1 MYALSVMAAKYLIG
15 GDYDALHRAGLSA
28 AVPGEELDPFSGERM
43 TMTCASLESA
53 MLRWVHAPN
62 KGMRRIAILMFN
74 DCSLQGAGVVAE
86 VFQAA
91 NEMASSGAGG
101 WLYDVSFLSA
111 DGGMVT
117 SSSALRVWTDGL
129 DARHYGGFDALYVAG
144 GKGALAAASDER
156 LIAWLRRV
164 RRNTGMIRPI
174 AEGRALLDAAYVP
187 DSKEAGD
194 SQAQPIPARQPEQT
208 ADAGDRLESMRSALA
223 MIKRDLGSATARTV
237 AERLLADSCSNL
249 APLLGE
255 DGGLSPGDKVRAA
268 ARWLQENCQQAIS
281 IADAAQFAAM
291 SERNFLRRFKMEMG
305 ITPSSFLLHER
316 LAVTCS
322 LLTESELPVDK
333 IARRTGMGNGDRL
346 AKVFRKR
353 MRISPTE
360 FRIQSRRLVGE

>member
-1 MYALSVMAAKYLIG
+1 MM
-15 GDYDALHRAGLSA
+15 SA
-28 AVPGEELDPFSGERM
+28 SLD
-43 TMTCASLESA
+43 LESA
-53 MLRWVHAPN
+53 MLRWVHAPD
-62 KGMRRIAILMFN
+62 KGMRRIAILLFN

-91 NEMASSGAGG
+91 NELASSGTGG
-101 WLYDVSFLSA
+101 ASYEVCFLSA
-111 DGGMVT
+111 EGGMVAT
-117 SSSALRVWTDGL
+117 SSGLRAWTDPV
-129 DARHYGGFDALYVAG
+129 DARHFGGFDALYVAG
-144 GKGALAAASDER
+144 GKGASAAAQDEQ
-156 LIAWLRRV
+156 LIAWLRRI
-164 RRNTGMIRPI
+164 RRNTGVVRPI
-174 AEGRALLDAAYVP
+174 AEGRALVDASLPSDAAELNEMSNAP
-187 DSKEAGD
+187 RHPEHAG
-194 SQAQPIPARQPEQT
+194 
-208 ADAGDRLESMRSALA
+208 DAGDRIESMRSALA
-223 MIKRDLGSATARTV
+223 MIKRDLGAAVARTV
-237 AERLLADSCSNL
+237 AERLLADSCSSL
-249 APLLGE
+249 APLLGDE
-255 DGGLSPGDKVRAA
+255 GALTPGDKVRAA

-360 FRIQSRRLVGE
+360 FRIQSRRMAGQ

>member
-1 MYALSVMAAKYLIG
+1 
-15 GDYDALHRAGLSA
+15 
-28 AVPGEELDPFSGERM
+28 
-43 TMTCASLESA
+43 

-62 KGMRRIAILMFN
+62 KGVRRIAIVLFN
-74 DCSLQGAGVVAE
+74 DCSLQSAGVIAE

-91 NEMASSGAGG
+91 NELATSGSGA
-101 WLYDVSFLSA
+101 WLYDVSFLSV
-111 DGGMVT
+111 DGGMVG
-117 SSSALRVWTDGL
+117 SSSGLRVWTDGL

-144 GKGALAAASDER
+144 GKGAALAARDER
-156 LIAWLRRV
+156 LIGWLRRV
-164 RRNTGMIRPI
+164 RRNTAMIRPI
-174 AEGRALLDAAYVP
+174 AEGRTVLDAAYLSDGRDDAELEQPAHGASAANHAVTHAANHAANH
-187 DSKEAGD
+187 AGNGVT
-194 SQAQPIPARQPEQT
+194 SGVANGARAPEHGFT
-208 ADAGDRLESMRSALA
+208 ELGDRLESMRSALA
-223 MIKRDLGSATARTV
+223 MIKRDLGNATARMA
-237 AERLLADSCSNL
+237 AERLLADSCTNL

-255 DGGLSPGDKVRAA
+255 DGAMSPGDKVRAA
-268 ARWLQENCQQAIS
+268 ARWLQENCQQSIS

-360 FRIQSRRLVGE
+360 FRIQSRRMGGE

>member
-1 MYALSVMAAKYLIG
+1 
-15 GDYDALHRAGLSA
+15 
-28 AVPGEELDPFSGERM
+28 
-43 TMTCASLESA
+43 

-91 NEMASSGAGG
+91 NELASSGTGG
-101 WLYDVSFLSA
+101 WTYDVSFLST

-144 GKGALAAASDER
+144 GKGAAAAAGDER
-156 LIAWLRRV
+156 LIAWLRRI

-174 AEGRALLDAAYVP
+174 AEGRALLEAAYVP
-187 DSKEAGD
+187 DGKESAEFR
-194 SQAQPIPARQPEQT
+194 AQPIPPRQSEPS

-360 FRIQSRRLVGE
+360 FRIQSRRMVGE

>member
-1 MYALSVMAAKYLIG
+1 
-15 GDYDALHRAGLSA
+15 
-28 AVPGEELDPFSGERM
+28 
-43 TMTCASLESA
+43 MTCASLESA

-62 KGMRRIAILMFN
+62 RGVRRIAILMFN
-74 DCSLQGAGVVAE
+74 DCSLQGAGVIAE

-91 NEMASSGAGG
+91 NELTTSGSGA

-117 SSSALRVWTDGL
+117 SSSGLRVWTDGL
-129 DARHYGGFDALYVAG
+129 DARHYVGFDALYVAG
-144 GKGALAAASDER
+144 GKGASAAARDER
-156 LIAWLRRV
+156 LLVWLRRV
-164 RRNTGMIRPI
+164 RRNTAMIRPI
-174 AEGRALLDAAYVP
+174 GEGRAVLEAASLPEGSDV
-187 DSKEAGD
+187 
-194 SQAQPIPARQPEQT
+194 RQPVLAVNGARAPEQ
-208 ADAGDRLESMRSALA
+208 GVVEVSDRLESMRSALA
-223 MIKRDLGSATARTV
+223 MIKRDLGNATARSA
-237 AERLLADSCSNL
+237 AERLLSDSCTNL

-255 DGGLSPGDKVRAA
+255 DGGMSPGDKVRAA

-360 FRIQSRRLVGE
+360 FRIQSRRTAGQ

>member
-1 MYALSVMAAKYLIG
+1 
-15 GDYDALHRAGLSA
+15 
-28 AVPGEELDPFSGERM
+28 
-43 TMTCASLESA
+43 MTCASLESA
-53 MLRWVHAPN
+53 MLRWAHAPN

-91 NEMASSGAGG
+91 NELASSGAGS

-117 SSSALRVWTDGL
+117 SSSGLRVWTDGL

-144 GKGALAAASDER
+144 GKGAGAAAGDER
-156 LIAWLRRV
+156 LIAWLRRI
-164 RRNTGMIRPI
+164 RRSTGMIRPI
-174 AEGRALLDAAYVP
+174 AEGRALLETAYAPDGKNGSDFHQPTDA
-187 DSKEAGD
+187 
-194 SQAQPIPARQPEQT
+194 ARQPEQG
-208 ADAGDRLESMRSALA
+208 ADATDRLESMRSALA
-223 MIKRDLGSATARTV
+223 MIKRDLGGGAARTV
-237 AERLLADSCSNL
+237 AERLLADSCSNF

-360 FRIQSRRLVGE
+360 FRIQSRRMAGE

>member
-1 MYALSVMAAKYLIG
+1 
-15 GDYDALHRAGLSA
+15 
-28 AVPGEELDPFSGERM
+28 
-43 TMTCASLESA
+43 MTCASIESA

-62 KGMRRIAILMFN
+62 KGVRRIAILMFN
-74 DCSLQGAGVVAE
+74 DCSLQDAGVVAE

-91 NEMASSGAGG
+91 NELATSGSGAR
-101 WLYDVSFLSA
+101 LYDVSFLSA

-129 DARHYGGFDALYVAG
+129 DARHYGGFDALYLAG
-144 GKGALAAASDER
+144 GKGALSAARDER
-156 LIAWLRRV
+156 LIAWLRCV
-164 RRNTGMIRPI
+164 RHNTGMIRPI
-174 AEGRALLDAAYVP
+174 GEGRALLKAAYAH
-187 DSKEAGD
+187 DSKEGGD
-194 SQAQPIPARQPEQT
+194 LSQQT
-208 ADAGDRLESMRSALA
+208 NGALPSESAADAGDRLESMRSALA
-223 MIKRDLGSATARTV
+223 MIKRDLGGATARTV
-237 AERLLADSCSNL
+237 AERLLADSFSNL
-249 APLLGE
+249 APLLSE

>member
-1 MYALSVMAAKYLIG
+1 
-15 GDYDALHRAGLSA
+15 
-28 AVPGEELDPFSGERM
+28 
-43 TMTCASLESA
+43 
-53 MLRWVHAPN
+53 MLRWVHAPTR
-62 KGMRRIAILMFN
+62 GMRRIAILMFN

-91 NEMASSGAGG
+91 NELAASNAGG
-101 WLYDVSFLSA
+101 SLYDVSFLSA

-117 SSSALRVWTDGL
+117 SSSALRVWTDAL
-129 DARHYGGFDALYVAG
+129 DARHAGGFDALYVAG
-144 GKGALAAASDER
+144 GMGACAAASDER

-164 RRNTGMIRPI
+164 RRDTGMIRPI
-174 AEGRALLDAAYVP
+174 AEGRVLLEAAYVP
-187 DSKEAGD
+187 EGKSSAEPGQPTNGARHPEA
-194 SQAQPIPARQPEQT
+194 AAE
-208 ADAGDRLESMRSALA
+208 AGDRLESMRSALA
-223 MIKRDLGSATARTV
+223 MIKRDLGGATARSV

-268 ARWLQENCQQAIS
+268 ARWLQENCQQSIS

-360 FRIQSRRLVGE
+360 FRIQSRRMAGE

>member
-1 MYALSVMAAKYLIG
+1 
-15 GDYDALHRAGLSA
+15 
-28 AVPGEELDPFSGERM
+28 
-43 TMTCASLESA
+43 
-53 MLRWVHAPN
+53 
-62 KGMRRIAILMFN
+62 
-74 DCSLQGAGVVAE
+74 
-86 VFQAA
+86 
-91 NEMASSGAGG
+91 
-101 WLYDVSFLSA
+101 
-111 DGGMVT
+111 MVT

-144 GKGALAAASDER
+144 GKGAFAAAGDER

-174 AEGRALLDAAYVP
+174 AEGRALLEAAYVP
-187 DSKEAGD
+187 DSKEGGD
-194 SQAQPIPARQPEQT
+194 SQAQPVSARQPEQT

-223 MIKRDLGSATARTV
+223 MIKRDLGGATARTV

>member
-1 MYALSVMAAKYLIG
+1 
-15 GDYDALHRAGLSA
+15 
-28 AVPGEELDPFSGERM
+28 
-43 TMTCASLESA
+43 MTCASLESS

-91 NEMASSGAGG
+91 NELASSSASGCS
-101 WLYDVSFLSA
+101 YDVCFLSA

-117 SSSALRVWTDGL
+117 SSSGLKVWTDGL
-129 DARHYGGFDALYVAG
+129 DARHYSGFDALYVAG
-144 GKGALAAASDER
+144 GKGAIAAARDER

-164 RRNTGMIRPI
+164 WHNTGMIRPI

-187 DSKEAGD
+187 DAQE
-194 SQAQPIPARQPEQT
+194 SQALQESSKASRQAEQT

-223 MIKRDLGSATARTV
+223 MIKRDLGAATARTV

-249 APLLGE
+249 APLLSE
-255 DGGLSPGDKVRAA
+255 DGALTPGDKVRAA
-268 ARWLQENCQQAIS
+268 ARWLQENCQQSIS

-360 FRIQSRRLVGE
+360 FRIQSRRMVGQ

>member
-1 MYALSVMAAKYLIG
+1 
-15 GDYDALHRAGLSA
+15 
-28 AVPGEELDPFSGERM
+28 
-43 TMTCASLESA
+43 MTCASLESA

-62 KGMRRIAILMFN
+62 KGVRRIAILLFN
-74 DCSLQGAGVVAE
+74 DCSLQGAGVIAE

-91 NEMASSGAGG
+91 NELSTSGSGA
-101 WLYDVSFLSA
+101 WLYDVSFLSV
-111 DGGMVT
+111 DGGMVAA
-117 SSSALRVWTDGL
+117 SSGLRVWTDGL
-129 DARHYGGFDALYVAG
+129 DARHYRGFDALYVAG
-144 GKGALAAASDER
+144 GKGAAMAARDER
-156 LIAWLRRV
+156 LIGWLRRV
-164 RRNTGMIRPI
+164 RRNTSMMRSI
-174 AEGRALLDAAYVP
+174 AEGRAVLDAAYVP
-187 DSKEAGD
+187 DGAEAGEPH
-194 SQAQPIPARQPEQT
+194 QPAHDAGEPNGASAASPESAT
-208 ADAGDRLESMRSALA
+208 HGAAELGDRLESMRSALA
-223 MIKRDLGSATARTV
+223 LIKRDLGNATARMA
-237 AERLLADSCSNL
+237 AERLLADSSNL

-255 DGGLSPGDKVRAA
+255 DGALSPGDKVRAA
-268 ARWLQENCQQAIS
+268 ARWLQENCQQSIS

-360 FRIQSRRLVGE
+360 FRIQSRRMSGE

>member
-1 MYALSVMAAKYLIG
+1 
-15 GDYDALHRAGLSA
+15 
-28 AVPGEELDPFSGERM
+28 
-43 TMTCASLESA
+43 MTCASLESA

-91 NEMASSGAGG
+91 NELASAGSGG

-144 GKGALAAASDER
+144 GKGAGAAASDER

-164 RRNTGMIRPI
+164 RRNTGMVRPI
-174 AEGRALLDAAYVP
+174 AEGRSLLEAAYTA

-194 SQAQPIPARQPEQT
+194 FRQSSTQARAAEPNG
-208 ADAGDRLESMRSALA
+208 DAGDRLESMRSALA
-223 MIKRDLGSATARTV
+223 MIKRDLGGAAARTV

-360 FRIQSRRLVGE
+360 FRIQSRRMVGE

>member
-1 MYALSVMAAKYLIG
+1 
-15 GDYDALHRAGLSA
+15 
-28 AVPGEELDPFSGERM
+28 
-43 TMTCASLESA
+43 MTCASLESA

-62 KGMRRIAILMFN
+62 KGVRRVAILLFN
-74 DCSLQGAGVVAE
+74 DCSLQGAGVIAE

-91 NEMASSGAGG
+91 NELATSGSGA

-111 DGGMVT
+111 GGGMVT
-117 SSSALRVWTDGL
+117 SSSGLRVWTDGL

-144 GKGALAAASDER
+144 GKGAAAAARDER
-156 LIAWLRRV
+156 LLGWLRRV
-164 RRNTGMIRPI
+164 RRNTAMIRPI
-174 AEGRALLDAAYVP
+174 AEGRAVLDAAALP
-187 DSKEAGD
+187 EDKDGSDPRE
-194 SQAQPIPARQPEQT
+194 PALARNGVGSAEQGVV
-208 ADAGDRLESMRSALA
+208 DLNDRLESMRSALA
-223 MIKRDLGSATARTV
+223 MIKRDLGNATARSA
-237 AERLLADSCSNL
+237 AERLLSDSCANL

-255 DGGLSPGDKVRAA
+255 DGGMSPGDKVRAA
-268 ARWLQENCQQAIS
+268 ARWLQENCQQSIS

-360 FRIQSRRLVGE
+360 FRIQSRRMAGE

>member
-1 MYALSVMAAKYLIG
+1 MS
-15 GDYDALHRAGLSA
+15 
-28 AVPGEELDPFSGERM
+28 
-43 TMTCASLESA
+43 CASLESA
-53 MLRWVHAPN
+53 MLRWVHAPTR
-62 KGMRRIAILMFN
+62 GMRRIAILMFN

-91 NEMASSGAGG
+91 NELAASSAGG
-101 WLYDVSFLSA
+101 SLYDVSFLSA

-117 SSSALRVWTDGL
+117 SSSALRVSTDGL
-129 DARHYGGFDALYVAG
+129 DARHSDGFDALYVAG
-144 GKGALAAASDER
+144 GKGACAAAGDER

-174 AEGRALLDAAYVP
+174 AEGRVLLEAAYAP
-187 DSKEAGD
+187 ESKNGAEPAQQANGARHPEA
-194 SQAQPIPARQPEQT
+194 AAE
-208 ADAGDRLESMRSALA
+208 AGDRLESMRSALA
-223 MIKRDLGSATARTV
+223 MIKRDLGGATARSV

-268 ARWLQENCQQAIS
+268 ARWLQENCQQSIS

-353 MRISPTE
+353 MSISPTE
-360 FRIQSRRLVGE
+360 FRIQSRRMAGE

>member
-1 MYALSVMAAKYLIG
+1 
-15 GDYDALHRAGLSA
+15 
-28 AVPGEELDPFSGERM
+28 
-43 TMTCASLESA
+43 MTCASLESA

-91 NEMASSGAGG
+91 NELASSGSGG

-144 GKGALAAASDER
+144 GKGAFAAAGDER

-174 AEGRALLDAAYVP
+174 AEGRTLLDAAYVP
-187 DSKEAGD
+187 ENKESGD
-194 SQAQPIPARQPEQT
+194 FRQQQVAVRQPEQGQSQSQG

-268 ARWLQENCQQAIS
+268 ARWLQENCQQSIS

>member
-1 MYALSVMAAKYLIG
+1 
-15 GDYDALHRAGLSA
+15 
-28 AVPGEELDPFSGERM
+28 
-43 TMTCASLESA
+43 MTCASLESA

-62 KGMRRIAILMFN
+62 KGVRRIAILMFN
-74 DCSLQGAGVVAE
+74 DCSLQGAGVIAE

-91 NEMASSGAGG
+91 NELATSGSGA

-117 SSSALRVWTDGL
+117 SSSGLRVWTDGL
-129 DARHYGGFDALYVAG
+129 DARHFGGFDALYVAG
-144 GKGALAAASDER
+144 GKGATAAARDER
-156 LIAWLRRV
+156 LLGWLRRV
-164 RRNTGMIRPI
+164 RRNTAMIRPI
-174 AEGRALLDAAYVP
+174 AEGRAVLDAV
-187 DSKEAGD
+187 SL
-194 SQAQPIPARQPEQT
+194 PEGSAVRLPVHATNGALEQ
-208 ADAGDRLESMRSALA
+208 GVVEVSDRLESMRSALA
-223 MIKRDLGSATARTV
+223 MIKRDLGNATARSA
-237 AERLLADSCSNL
+237 AERLLSDSCSNL

-255 DGGLSPGDKVRAA
+255 DGGMSPGDKVRAA

-281 IADAAQFAAM
+281 IADAAQVAAM

-360 FRIQSRRLVGE
+360 FRIQSRRSAGQ

>member
-1 MYALSVMAAKYLIG
+1 
-15 GDYDALHRAGLSA
+15 
-28 AVPGEELDPFSGERM
+28 
-43 TMTCASLESA
+43 MTCASLESA

-91 NEMASSGAGG
+91 NEMAASASGS

-117 SSSALRVWTDGL
+117 SSSGLRVWTDGL

-144 GKGALAAASDER
+144 GKGAAAAAGDER

-174 AEGRALLDAAYVP
+174 AEGRALLETAYVP
-187 DSKEAGD
+187 ERAENSEFHPQTNG
-194 SQAQPIPARQPEQT
+194 ARPPEHA
-208 ADAGDRLESMRSALA
+208 ADASDRLESMRSALA
-223 MIKRDLGSATARTV
+223 MIKRDLGGATARTV

-255 DGGLSPGDKVRAA
+255 DGALTPGDKVRAA

-360 FRIQSRRLVGE
+360 FRIQSRRMVGE

>member
-1 MYALSVMAAKYLIG
+1 
-15 GDYDALHRAGLSA
+15 
-28 AVPGEELDPFSGERM
+28 
-43 TMTCASLESA
+43 MTCSSLESA

-62 KGMRRIAILMFN
+62 KGTRRIALLMFN

-91 NEMASSGAGG
+91 NELASSDTGG
-101 WLYDVSFLSA
+101 WFYDVAFLSA
-111 DGGMVT
+111 DGGMVR
-117 SSSALRVWTDGL
+117 SSSGLRVWTEQL
-129 DARHYGGFDALYVAG
+129 DARHDAGFDALYVAG
-144 GKGALAAASDER
+144 GKGAGVAAGDTR
-156 LIAWLRRV
+156 LIAWLRRIRHAAGV
-164 RRNTGMIRPI
+164 IRPI
-174 AEGRALLDAAYVP
+174 AEGQALLDAAYPGDGNTSVDP
-187 DSKEAGD
+187 RPQEPGVEA
-194 SQAQPIPARQPEQT
+194 
-208 ADAGDRLESMRSALA
+208 AGRLESMRSALA
-223 MIKRDLGSATARTV
+223 MIKRDLGAATARSV

-281 IADAAQFAAM
+281 IADAAQVAAM

-305 ITPSSFLLHER
+305 ITPSNFLLHER

-360 FRIQSRRLVGE
+360 FRIQSRRMAGE

>member
-1 MYALSVMAAKYLIG
+1 
-15 GDYDALHRAGLSA
+15 
-28 AVPGEELDPFSGERM
+28 
-43 TMTCASLESA
+43 MTCASLESS

-91 NEMASSGAGG
+91 NELASSSASGCS
-101 WLYDVSFLSA
+101 YDVCFLSA

-129 DARHYGGFDALYVAG
+129 DARHYSGFDALYVAG
-144 GKGALAAASDER
+144 GKGAIAAARDER

-164 RRNTGMIRPI
+164 RHNTGMIRPI

-187 DSKEAGD
+187 DAQE
-194 SQAQPIPARQPEQT
+194 SQALQESSKASRQAEQT

-223 MIKRDLGSATARTV
+223 MIKRDLGAATARTV

-249 APLLGE
+249 APLLSE
-255 DGGLSPGDKVRAA
+255 DGALTPGDKVRAA
-268 ARWLQENCQQAIS
+268 ARWLQENCQQSIS

-360 FRIQSRRLVGE
+360 FRIQSRRMVGQ

>member
-1 MYALSVMAAKYLIG
+1 
-15 GDYDALHRAGLSA
+15 
-28 AVPGEELDPFSGERM
+28 
-43 TMTCASLESA
+43 

-91 NEMASSGAGG
+91 NELASAGSGN

-144 GKGALAAASDER
+144 GKGANVAAGDER

-174 AEGRALLDAAYVP
+174 AEGRALLEAAYVP
-187 DSKEAGD
+187 DSRESVD
-194 SQAQPIPARQPEQT
+194 LRQPQPVPARQTEPNG
-208 ADAGDRLESMRSALA
+208 DAGDRLESMRSALA
-223 MIKRDLGSATARTV
+223 MIKRDLGGATARTV

-268 ARWLQENCQQAIS
+268 ARWLQENCQQSIS

-360 FRIQSRRLVGE
+360 FRIQSRRMVGG

>member
-1 MYALSVMAAKYLIG
+1 
-15 GDYDALHRAGLSA
+15 
-28 AVPGEELDPFSGERM
+28 
-43 TMTCASLESA
+43 MTCASLESA

-62 KGMRRIAILMFN
+62 KGTRRVAILMFN
-74 DCSLQGAGVVAE
+74 ECSLLGAGVVAE

-91 NEMASSGAGG
+91 NELASSGSGG
-101 WLYDVSFLSA
+101 WRYDVSFLSA

-117 SSSALRVWTDGL
+117 CSSALRVWTDGL

-144 GKGALAAASDER
+144 GKGAFTASTDER

-164 RRNTGMIRPI
+164 RRNTGMVRPI
-174 AEGRALLDAAYVP
+174 GEGRALLEAASLA
-187 DSKEAGD
+187 DSKESGD
-194 SQAQPIPARQPEQT
+194 FHQQPIPPRQSQIEQNGDT
-208 ADAGDRLESMRSALA
+208 GDRLESMRSALA
-223 MIKRDLGSATARTV
+223 MVKRDLGGAAARTV
-237 AERLLADSCSNL
+237 AERLLADSCANL

-255 DGGLSPGDKVRAA
+255 DGGLSAGDKVRAA

-360 FRIQSRRLVGE
+360 FRIQSRRMVGE

>member
-1 MYALSVMAAKYLIG
+1 
-15 GDYDALHRAGLSA
+15 
-28 AVPGEELDPFSGERM
+28 
-43 TMTCASLESA
+43 MTCASLESA

-91 NEMASSGAGG
+91 NELASAGSGG

-144 GKGALAAASDER
+144 GKGACAAAGDER

-164 RRNTGMIRPI
+164 RRNTGMVRPI
-174 AEGRALLDAAYVP
+174 AEGRSLLEAAYTA

-194 SQAQPIPARQPEQT
+194 FHSSSTPARMAEPNG
-208 ADAGDRLESMRSALA
+208 DAGDRLESMRSALA
-223 MIKRDLGSATARTV
+223 MIKRDLGGAAARTV

-360 FRIQSRRLVGE
+360 FRIQSRRMVGE

>member
-1 MYALSVMAAKYLIG
+1 MA
-15 GDYDALHRAGLSA
+15 
-28 AVPGEELDPFSGERM
+28 
-43 TMTCASLESA
+43 CASLESA
-53 MLRWVHAPN
+53 MLRWVDAPN
-62 KGMRRIAILMFN
+62 RGVRRIAILMFN
-74 DCSLQGAGVVAE
+74 DCSLQGAGVIAE

-91 NEMASSGAGG
+91 NELATSDSGG

-117 SSSALRVWTDGL
+117 TSSALRVWTDGL
-129 DARHYGGFDALYVAG
+129 DARHYGGFDALYVAA
-144 GKGALAAASDER
+144 GKGAFAAAGDER

-174 AEGRALLDAAYVP
+174 GEGRALLEAAYVP
-187 DSKEAGD
+187 DRKESGD
-194 SQAQPIPARQPEQT
+194 SSQQTNGARPPEPA
-208 ADAGDRLESMRSALA
+208 ADAGDRLDSMRSALA
-223 MIKRDLGSATARTV
+223 MIKRDLGGATARTV

-255 DGGLSPGDKVRAA
+255 DGGMSPGDKVRAA

-360 FRIQSRRLVGE
+360 FRIQSRRMVGE

>member
-1 MYALSVMAAKYLIG
+1 
-15 GDYDALHRAGLSA
+15 
-28 AVPGEELDPFSGERM
+28 
-43 TMTCASLESA
+43 

-62 KGMRRIAILMFN
+62 KGVRRIAILLFN
-74 DCSLQGAGVVAE
+74 DCSLQGAGVIAE

-91 NEMASSGAGG
+91 NELSTSGSGA
-101 WLYDVSFLSA
+101 WLYDVSFLSV
-111 DGGMVT
+111 DGGMVAA
-117 SSSALRVWTDGL
+117 SSGLRVWTDGL
-129 DARHYGGFDALYVAG
+129 DARHYRGFDALYVAG
-144 GKGALAAASDER
+144 GKGAVLAARDER
-156 LIAWLRRV
+156 LIGWLRRV
-164 RRNTGMIRPI
+164 RRNTSMMRSI
-174 AEGRALLDAAYVP
+174 AEGRAVLDAAYVP
-187 DSKEAGD
+187 DGAESGE
-194 SQAQPIPARQPEQT
+194 PHRPAHDEGGPNGASAT
-208 ADAGDRLESMRSALA
+208 NGASAANPDAATHGVAELGDRLESMRSALA
-223 MIKRDLGSATARTV
+223 LIKRDLGNATARMA
-237 AERLLADSCSNL
+237 AERLLADSCTNL

-255 DGGLSPGDKVRAA
+255 DGALSPGDKVRAA

-360 FRIQSRRLVGE
+360 FRIQSRRMSGE

>member
-1 MYALSVMAAKYLIG
+1 
-15 GDYDALHRAGLSA
+15 
-28 AVPGEELDPFSGERM
+28 
-43 TMTCASLESA
+43 MTCASLESA

-86 VFQAA
+86 VFQTA
-91 NEMASSGAGG
+91 NELASSGSGG

-129 DARHYGGFDALYVAG
+129 DARHYSGFDALYVAG
-144 GKGALAAASDER
+144 GKGAFAAANDER

-164 RRNTGMIRPI
+164 RRHTGTIRPI
-174 AEGRALLDAAYVP
+174 GEGRAVLDAAFATDGSETSDVRP
-187 DSKEAGD
+187 LTLTTGRSPEAGAAD
-194 SQAQPIPARQPEQT
+194 S
-208 ADAGDRLESMRSALA
+208 GDRLESMRSALA

-237 AERLLADSCSNL
+237 GERLVADSCTNI

-255 DGGLSPGDKVRAA
+255 DGGMSPGDKVRAA
-268 ARWLQENCQQAIS
+268 ARWLQENCQQSIS

-360 FRIQSRRLVGE
+360 FRIQSRRLVGEQRVSSNE

>member
-1 MYALSVMAAKYLIG
+1 M
-15 GDYDALHRAGLSA
+15 
-28 AVPGEELDPFSGERM
+28 
-43 TMTCASLESA
+43 
-53 MLRWVHAPN
+53 
-62 KGMRRIAILMFN
+62 
-74 DCSLQGAGVVAE
+74 
-86 VFQAA
+86 
-91 NEMASSGAGG
+91 
-101 WLYDVSFLSA
+101 
-111 DGGMVT
+111 
-117 SSSALRVWTDGL
+117 
-129 DARHYGGFDALYVAG
+129 AG
-144 GKGALAAASDER
+144 GKGAFAAAGDER

-174 AEGRALLDAAYVP
+174 AEGRALLEAAYVP
-187 DSKEAGD
+187 DSKD
-194 SQAQPIPARQPEQT
+194 SGEFHQPQSMSSRQTEQNG
-208 ADAGDRLESMRSALA
+208 DAGDRLESMRSALA
-223 MIKRDLGSATARTV
+223 MIKRDLGGATARTV

-268 ARWLQENCQQAIS
+268 ARWLQENCQQSIS

-360 FRIQSRRLVGE
+360 FRIQSRRMVGG

>member
-1 MYALSVMAAKYLIG
+1 
-15 GDYDALHRAGLSA
+15 
-28 AVPGEELDPFSGERM
+28 
-43 TMTCASLESA
+43 MTCASIESA

-62 KGMRRIAILMFN
+62 KGVRRVAILLFN
-74 DCSLQGAGVVAE
+74 DCSLQGAGVIAE

-91 NEMASSGAGG
+91 NELATSGSGA
-101 WLYDVSFLSA
+101 WAYDVSFLSA
-111 DGGMVT
+111 SGGMVT
-117 SSSALRVWTDGL
+117 SSSGLRVWTDGL

-144 GKGALAAASDER
+144 GKGAASAARDER
-156 LIAWLRRV
+156 LLGWLRRV
-164 RRNTGMIRPI
+164 RRNTAMIRSI
-174 AEGRALLDAAYVP
+174 AEGRAVLDAAALP
-187 DSKEAGD
+187 DEKDGSEM
-194 SQAQPIPARQPEQT
+194 RQPGLTTNGSRAAEQG
-208 ADAGDRLESMRSALA
+208 AVELSDRLESMRSALA
-223 MIKRDLGSATARTV
+223 MIKRDLGNATARSA
-237 AERLLADSCSNL
+237 AERLLSDSCANL
-249 APLLGE
+249 TPLLGE
-255 DGGLSPGDKVRAA
+255 DGGMSPGDKVRAA

-281 IADAAQFAAM
+281 IADAAQVAAM

-360 FRIQSRRLVGE
+360 FRIQSRRMAGE

>member
-1 MYALSVMAAKYLIG
+1 
-15 GDYDALHRAGLSA
+15 
-28 AVPGEELDPFSGERM
+28 
-43 TMTCASLESA
+43 MTCASLESA

-91 NEMASSGAGG
+91 NEMAASGSGG
-101 WLYDVSFLSA
+101 WVYDVAFLSA

-117 SSSALRVWTDGL
+117 SSAALRVWTDGL

-144 GKGALAAASDER
+144 GKGAFAAAEDER

-174 AEGRALLDAAYVP
+174 GEGRVLLDAAYVR
-187 DSKEAGD
+187 DSKDGAEFT
-194 SQAQPIPARQPEQT
+194 PPPMLARQPEQST
-208 ADAGDRLESMRSALA
+208 DTGDRLESMRSALA
-223 MIKRDLGSATARTV
+223 MIKRDLGGATARTV
-237 AERLLADSCSNL
+237 AERLLADSCANL

-255 DGGLSPGDKVRAA
+255 DGALSPGDKVRAA

>member
-1 MYALSVMAAKYLIG
+1 MLNARH
-15 GDYDALHRAGLSA
+15 YDEPHRDSLFL
-28 AVPGEELDPFSGERM
+28 AVKVSGAPFSVERIIM
-43 TMTCASLESA
+43 SCASPESA
-53 MLRWVHAPN
+53 TLRWAQAPN
-62 KGMRRIAILMFN
+62 RGVRRIAIVLFN
-74 DCSLQGAGVVAE
+74 DCSLQGAGAVAE

-91 NEMASSGAGG
+91 NDLATSGSDA
-101 WLYDVSFLSA
+101 WLYEVSFLSA
-111 DGGMVT
+111 EGGMVT

-129 DARHYGGFDALYVAG
+129 DARHDGGFDALYLAG
-144 GKGALAAASDER
+144 GKGARAAAGDER

-164 RRNTGMIRPI
+164 GDKTGMIRPI
-174 AEGRALLDAAYVP
+174 ANGRALLDAAYATEV
-187 DSKEAGD
+187 KEGGD
-194 SQAQPIPARQPEQT
+194 ISRQTKGARSPEPSD
-208 ADAGDRLESMRSALA
+208 DASDRVESMRSALA
-223 MIKRDLGSATARTV
+223 MIKRDLGRETARAV
-237 AERLLADSCSNL
+237 AERMCAESCSNL

-268 ARWLQENCQQAIS
+268 ARWLQENCQQPIS
-281 IADAAQFAAM
+281 IADAAQIAAM

-305 ITPSSFLLHER
+305 ITPSGFLLHER

-360 FRIQSRRLVGE
+360 FRIQSRRGVGE

>member
-1 MYALSVMAAKYLIG
+1 
-15 GDYDALHRAGLSA
+15 
-28 AVPGEELDPFSGERM
+28 
-43 TMTCASLESA
+43 MTCASLESA

-91 NEMASSGAGG
+91 NELASSGSGG
-101 WLYDVSFLSA
+101 WMYDVAFLSA

-164 RRNTGMIRPI
+164 RRNTGMVRPI
-174 AEGRALLDAAYVP
+174 AEGRALLEAAY
-187 DSKEAGD
+187 SAETTAHTMEGGERR
-194 SQAQPIPARQPEQT
+194 PAPLPSSRQSEPNG
-208 ADAGDRLESMRSALA
+208 DAGDRLESMRSALA
-223 MIKRDLGSATARTV
+223 MIKRDLGGAAARTV

-268 ARWLQENCQQAIS
+268 ARWLQENCQQSIS

>member
-1 MYALSVMAAKYLIG
+1 
-15 GDYDALHRAGLSA
+15 
-28 AVPGEELDPFSGERM
+28 
-43 TMTCASLESA
+43 

-91 NEMASSGAGG
+91 NELASPGSGG

-144 GKGALAAASDER
+144 GKGACAAAGDER

-174 AEGRALLDAAYVP
+174 AEGRVLLEAAYVP
-187 DSKEAGD
+187 DGKEGGD
-194 SQAQPIPARQPEQT
+194 FHQQTNGARQPEPA

-223 MIKRDLGSATARTV
+223 MIKRDLGGATARAV

-255 DGGLSPGDKVRAA
+255 DGALSPGDKVRAA
-268 ARWLQENCQQAIS
+268 ARWLQENCQQSIS

-333 IARRTGMGNGDRL
+333 IARRTGMGNGDCL

-360 FRIQSRRLVGE
+360 FRIQSRRMVGE

>member
-1 MYALSVMAAKYLIG
+1 
-15 GDYDALHRAGLSA
+15 
-28 AVPGEELDPFSGERM
+28 
-43 TMTCASLESA
+43 
-53 MLRWVHAPN
+53 
-62 KGMRRIAILMFN
+62 
-74 DCSLQGAGVVAE
+74 
-86 VFQAA
+86 
-91 NEMASSGAGG
+91 
-101 WLYDVSFLSA
+101 
-111 DGGMVT
+111 
-117 SSSALRVWTDGL
+117 
-129 DARHYGGFDALYVAG
+129 
-144 GKGALAAASDER
+144 
-156 LIAWLRRV
+156 
-164 RRNTGMIRPI
+164 
-174 AEGRALLDAAYVP
+174 
-187 DSKEAGD
+187 
-194 SQAQPIPARQPEQT
+194 
-208 ADAGDRLESMRSALA
+208 MRSALA
-223 MIKRDLGSATARTV
+223 KIKRDLGGAAARTV

-360 FRIQSRRLVGE
+360 FRIQSRRLAGE

>member
-1 MYALSVMAAKYLIG
+1 MKC
-15 GDYDALHRAGLSA
+15 
-28 AVPGEELDPFSGERM
+28 
-43 TMTCASLESA
+43 TSLESA
-53 MLRWVHAPN
+53 MLGWVNAPN

-91 NEMASSGAGG
+91 NELASSGSGS

-111 DGGMVT
+111 DGGMVM
-117 SSSALRVWTDGL
+117 SSSALRVWTDGI
-129 DARHYGGFDALYVAG
+129 DARHYGGFDALFIAG
-144 GKGALAAASDER
+144 GKGAGAAAADER
-156 LIAWLRRV
+156 LIAWLRSV

-174 AEGRALLDAAYVP
+174 GDGRVLLDTAYAS
-187 DSKEAGD
+187 DSKHSGD
-194 SQAQPIPARQPEQT
+194 IRQQANGVHPAQG
-208 ADAGDRLESMRSALA
+208 ADGGDRLESMRSALA
-223 MIKRDLGSATARTV
+223 MIKRDLGGAIARTV

-249 APLLGE
+249 TPLLGE
-255 DGGLSPGDKVRAA
+255 DGGMSPGDKVRAA
-268 ARWLQENCQQAIS
+268 ARWLQDNCQQAIS

-360 FRIQSRRLVGE
+360 FRIQSRRMVGE

>member
-1 MYALSVMAAKYLIG
+1 
-15 GDYDALHRAGLSA
+15 
-28 AVPGEELDPFSGERM
+28 
-43 TMTCASLESA
+43 

-62 KGMRRIAILMFN
+62 KGTRRIALLMFN
-74 DCSLQGAGVVAE
+74 DCSLQGAGAVAE
-86 VFQAA
+86 VFHAA
-91 NEMASSGAGG
+91 NEQTSSDAGG
-101 WLYDVSFLSA
+101 WFYDVAFLSA
-111 DGGMVT
+111 DGGMVI
-117 SSSALRVWTDGL
+117 SSSGLRVWTESF
-129 DARHYGGFDALYVAG
+129 DARADVGFDALYVAG
-144 GKGALAAASDER
+144 GKGAAAAAGDER
-156 LIAWLRRV
+156 LIAWLRRI
-164 RRNTGMIRPI
+164 RRDTGMIRPI
-174 AEGRALLDAAYVP
+174 AEGRALLEAAYAS
-187 DSKEAGD
+187 DEKNGAHLRHAASG
-194 SQAQPIPARQPEQT
+194 ARQAEPVVE
-208 ADAGDRLESMRSALA
+208 AGDRLESMRSALA
-223 MIKRDLGSATARTV
+223 MIKRDLGGAAARTV
-237 AERLLADSCSNL
+237 AERLLADSYSNL

-360 FRIQSRRLVGE
+360 FRIQSRRMAGE

>member
-1 MYALSVMAAKYLIG
+1 
-15 GDYDALHRAGLSA
+15 
-28 AVPGEELDPFSGERM
+28 
-43 TMTCASLESA
+43 MTCASLESA
-53 MLRWVHAPN
+53 MLRWVHAPS

-91 NEMASSGAGG
+91 NELATSASGG
-101 WLYDVSFLSA
+101 CSYEVCFLSA

-117 SSSALRVWTDGL
+117 SSSSLRVWTDGL
-129 DARHYGGFDALYVAG
+129 DARHYGGFDALYIAG
-144 GKGALAAASDER
+144 GKGALAAAKDER

-164 RRNTGMIRPI
+164 RRGTGMIRPI

-187 DSKEAGD
+187 DAIEAD
-194 SQAQPIPARQPEQT
+194 ESCDRPIAPRHSEQS

-223 MIKRDLGSATARTV
+223 MIKRDLGAAAARTV
-237 AERLLADSCSNL
+237 AERLLADSCSKL
-249 APLLGE
+249 APLLSD
-255 DGGLSPGDKVRAA
+255 DGALTPGDKVRAA
-268 ARWLQENCQQAIS
+268 ARWLQENCQQSIS

-305 ITPSSFLLHER
+305 VTPSNFLLHER
-316 LAVTCS
+316 LAVSCS

-360 FRIQSRRLVGE
+360 FRLQSRRMTGQ

>member
-1 MYALSVMAAKYLIG
+1 
-15 GDYDALHRAGLSA
+15 
-28 AVPGEELDPFSGERM
+28 
-43 TMTCASLESA
+43 

-91 NEMASSGAGG
+91 NELASPGSGG

-144 GKGALAAASDER
+144 GKGACAAAGDER

-174 AEGRALLDAAYVP
+174 AEGRVLLEAAYVP
-187 DSKEAGD
+187 DGREGGD
-194 SQAQPIPARQPEQT
+194 FRQQTNGARQPEPA

-223 MIKRDLGSATARTV
+223 MIKRDLGGATVRAV

-255 DGGLSPGDKVRAA
+255 DGALSPGDKVRAA

-360 FRIQSRRLVGE
+360 FRIQSRRMVGG